1 MFNLFPLLLY
11 FWPHSRIFWNLLLYN
26 STFGLF
32 LWYFQPLI
40 WYFWTF
46 FIYILLSI
54 ISIVLSIFSLVLSI
68 FSLVLSTFFSS
79 IFDLNIIGYWCG
91 VDHYVI
97 FQYWVVGVTVGWLHI
112 QETHILFLFF
122 HILFSHFF
130 ISDILH
136 EINCIKKSFT

>member
-1 MFNLFPLLLY
+1 MLSLINISLTIFPLRFRLKIFYCRSELSAMFNLFQLFPDILEPSPLQFY
-11 FWPHSRIFWNLLLYN
+11 FRPFSLVLSIFNL
-26 STFGLF
+26 
-32 LWYFQPLI
+32 I
-40 WYFWTF
+40 FWTF
-46 FIYILLSI
+46 FIYISFLWCFRSFFL
-54 ISIVLSIFSLVLSI
+54 VFSIFLSG
-68 FSLVLSTFFSS
+68 

-130 ISDILH
+130 I
-136 EINCIKKSFT
+136 